1 MSKKEEKSL
10 IEFFNEQEG
19 ITDVV
24 VYYDY
29 KPERKV
35 QRGAIIGAIAGLIS
49 GIAVHLLR
57 RKK

>member
-1 MSKKEEKSL
+1 MRKKNEKSL

-19 ITDVV
+19 LTDIV

-29 KPERKV
+29 EGSKKV
-35 QRGAIIGAIAGLIS
+35 RRNAIIGALAGAIS
-49 GIAVHLLR
+49 GLAVHLLR

>member
-1 MSKKEEKSL
+1 MRKKEKKSL

-19 ITDVV
+19 ITDIVI
-24 VYYDY
+24 YYDY

-49 GIAVHLLR
+49 GIIIKLLR

>member
-1 MSKKEEKSL
+1 MHKKEKKSI

-29 KPERKV
+29 QGSKKV
-35 QRGAIIGAIAGLIS
+35 KRGVIVGALAGLFS
-49 GIAVHLLR
+49 GIAVHLLK
-57 RKK
+57 RK